1 MSDVWIVVLVVGAF
15 TMVFKAAG
23 PVFLGRRRLPAKA
36 QSVVDLVA
44 PVMLTALVVTQ
55 TVGGDEELV
64 VDARIPGVAAAAI
77 AIWRGA
83 PIVAAMFV
91 AAAVTALVRAVAV
104 LELTRPPPEDG
115 GSANRLGDEAEHRD
129 HEKPHPKVPH
139 AIEDR
144 TPTARP

>member
-1 MSDVWIVVLVVGAF
+1 VIVVGTM

-23 PVFLGRRRLPAKA
+23 PVFLGRRRLPATA

-55 TVGGDEELV
+55 TLAGGEKIV
-64 VDARIPGVAAAAI
+64 VDARIPGVAAAAV

-91 AAAVTALVRAVAV
+91 AALVTALVRVA
-104 LELTRPPPEDG
+104 
-115 GSANRLGDEAEHRD
+115 A
-129 HEKPHPKVPH
+129 
-139 AIEDR
+139 
-144 TPTARP
+144 